1 MGCAGTGLSL
11 LPGWEFIES
20 PENFFLSFF
29 FFFKCR
35 FRAFTKKL
43 RHSTPWEILSL
54 P

>member
-1 MGCAGTGLSL
+1 MSAGCTGTGLLL
-11 LPGWEFIES
+11 LPGGEFTGS
-20 PENFFLSFF
+20 PEDFFLFF
-29 FFFKCR
+29 SKCC